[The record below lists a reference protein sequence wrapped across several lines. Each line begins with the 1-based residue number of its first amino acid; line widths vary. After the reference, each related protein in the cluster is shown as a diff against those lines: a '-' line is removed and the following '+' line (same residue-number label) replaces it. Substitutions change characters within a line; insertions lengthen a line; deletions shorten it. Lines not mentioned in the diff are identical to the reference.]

1 MQQRSNRSKLILA
14 LSLVY
19 VLWGSTYLGVKIA
32 TEVLPPFLL
41 SVLRFILAGGLMMG
55 IGFTVEKQRPTRL
68 QWKNAAIIGVLLI
81 GIGNSSVAFALAYM
95 PSSLVA
101 LFIAALPAW
110 FIGLDWLFFS
120 KKRPSNLT
128 LWGLVLGFAGL
139 FFIFDPFYLLH
150 PDNVVR
156 NYPLWP
162 IAVLTAGSIAWAY
175 GSLLSPR
182 LDTPPQLTSSAIQ
195 MLSGVLVTA
204 LMSVVLEQGQW
215 HSVGEMTSR
224 TWLAIGYLVVF
235 GSLVG
240 YTAFSWLVNNA
251 PPQVSATYAYVNPV
265 VAVILGWVF
274 LKETL
279 APHAMFGSAVVI
291 AGVVLMTLRKK

>member
-1 MQQRSNRSKLILA
+1 MQQRTHRSRLIVA
-14 LSLVY
+14 LTLVY
-19 VLWGSTYLGVKIA
+19 ILWGSTYLGVKIA

-41 SVLRFILAGGLMMG
+41 SVIRFIFAGSLMMG
-55 IGFTVEKQRPTRL
+55 IGFAVEKPKVSRV
-68 QWKNAAIIGVLLI
+68 QWKNAALIGVLLI
-81 GIGNSSVAFALAYM
+81 GLGNSAVAFSLVYM

-101 LFIAALPAW
+101 LFIAALPMW

-120 KKRPSNLT
+120 KKRPSSLT

-139 FFIFDPFYLLH
+139 FCIFDPFYLLH

-162 IAVLTAGSIAWAY
+162 VGVLTVGSIAWAY

-195 MLSGVLVTA
+195 MLSGVVVTA
-204 LMSVVLEQGQW
+204 LLSVIMERGEW
-215 HSVGEMTSR
+215 GAVGEMTLR

-251 PPQVSATYAYVNPV
+251 PPQISATYAYVNPV
-265 VAVILGWVF
+265 VAVLLGWIF

-279 APHAMFGSAVVI
+279 APHAIFGSAVVI

>member
-1 MQQRSNRSKLILA
+1 M
-14 LSLVY
+14 
-19 VLWGSTYLGVKIA
+19 
-32 TEVLPPFLL
+32 
-41 SVLRFILAGGLMMG
+41 
-55 IGFTVEKQRPTRL
+55 
-68 QWKNAAIIGVLLI
+68 
-81 GIGNSSVAFALAYM
+81 
-95 PSSLVA
+95 
-101 LFIAALPAW
+101 
-110 FIGLDWLFFS
+110 
-120 KKRPSNLT
+120 
-128 LWGLVLGFAGL
+128 
-139 FFIFDPFYLLH
+139 
-150 PDNVVR
+150 
-156 NYPLWP
+156 
-162 IAVLTAGSIAWAY
+162 LTAGSIAWAY

-195 MLSGVLVTA
+195 MLSGVVVTA
-204 LMSVVLEQGQW
+204 LMSVVLERGEW
-215 HSVGEMTSR
+215 HSVGEMTAR

>member
-1 MQQRSNRSKLILA
+1 MQQRTHRSRLILA

-19 VLWGSTYLGVKIA
+19 VLWGSTYLGMKIA

-41 SVLRFILAGGLMMG
+41 SVIRFILAGGLMMG
-55 IGFTVEKQRPTRL
+55 IGFAVEKPKISRK
-68 QWKNAAIIGVLLI
+68 QWKNAGIIGVLLI

-120 KKRPSNLT
+120 KTRPSPLT

-139 FFIFDPFYLLH
+139 FFIFDPFYLMH

-156 NYPLWP
+156 TYPLWP
-162 IAVLTAGSIAWAY
+162 VAVLTFGSISWAL

-182 LDTPPQLTSSAIQ
+182 LETPPQLTSSAIQ

-204 LMSVVLEQGQW
+204 LMSVLLERGDW
-215 HSVGEMTSR
+215 HAIGEMTTR

-274 LKETL
+274 LHETL
-279 APHAMFGSAVVI
+279 APHAILGSAVVI
-291 AGVVLMTLRKK
+291 AGVVLMTLKKK

>member
-1 MQQRSNRSKLILA
+1 MILA
-14 LSLVY
+14 LGLVY
-19 VLWGSTYLGVKIA
+19 ILWGSTYLGVKIA

-41 SVLRFILAGGLMMG
+41 SVLRFILAGSLMLG
-55 IGFTVEKQRPTRL
+55 IGYAVEKHRPSRQEL
-68 QWKNAAIIGVLLI
+68 KNASILGILLI
-81 GIGNSSVAFALAYM
+81 GIGNSTVAFALVYM

-120 KKRPSNLT
+120 RKRPSTLT

-139 FFIFDPFYLLH
+139 FCIFDPFYLMH

-156 NYPLWP
+156 TYPLWP
-162 IAVLTAGSIAWAY
+162 VAVLTAGSISWAL

-182 LDTPPQLTSSAIQ
+182 LETPPQLTSSAIQ
-195 MLSGVLVTA
+195 MLSGIVVTA
-204 LMSVVLEQGQW
+204 LMSVILEQGEW
-215 HSVGEMTSR
+215 YKIGEMTAR

-265 VAVILGWVF
+265 VAVILGWVV

-279 APHAMFGSAVVI
+279 APHAILGSAVVI
-291 AGVVLMTLRKK
+291 AGVILMTLKKK